1 MNYSSESINLWF
13 LILFYSKP
21 QGVIKMDEL
30 NAKYSYPAEVFLE
43 ASRTYLWCSCGKTR
57 TEPFCDGS
65 HKGTGYQ
72 PLEYQVIS
80 SKTVFLCQCKKTQ
93 NPPICDGSHNPKA
106 D

>member
-1 MNYSSESINLWF
+1 
-13 LILFYSKP
+13 
-21 QGVIKMDEL
+21 MDEL
-30 NAKYSYPAEVFLE
+30 NTKYSYPAEVFLE
-43 ASRTYLWCSCGKTR
+43 ANKIYLWCSCGKTR

-65 HKGTGYQ
+65 HKGTDYQ

-93 NPPICDGSHNPKA
+93 NPPICDGSHKYIK